1 MTLSCKTNYLNEFVR
16 ILIECS
22 PDSDAL
28 LLLHGDV
35 LLEVPALDDLDGGED
50 HVLPHPQVLLL
61 PKGDHA
67 VVVTLQFLS
76 GVDGFL
82 I

>member
-1 MTLSCKTNYLNEFVR
+1 MFKNYLNELIGV
-16 ILIECS
+16 LIECS
-22 PDSDAL
+22 PDGDAL

-61 PKGDHA
+61 PQGDHA
-67 VVVTLQFLS
+67 VVVALQLLS